1 MTKELDVYREWLGIK
16 ETARPLDHYQILRL
30 KRFEDDTNKIRDH
43 YQKMNEHV
51 RKFALG
57 EHAVRSQEL
66 LNELAKA
73 MLCLTDQQRK
83 REYDAAMGRKT
94 EGDVRRR
101 TFEEILL
108 SNKVL
113 DQTQL
118 DKARNFAKAI
128 GLDVRDAVLQQKL
141 AKPDV
146 VMLAYAEAIGL
157 PYIELAD
164 IGVAIDLVPIV
175 PPPTARQHSCLP
187 VMADEQQVLI
197 ASPNPLVPDVEEDLR
212 LRFGKVVRT
221 VLCTPASINDLVY
234 KYYPRD
240 AVAAAPT
247 AKPQAAAPEPAPASE
262 SGAEPKSAKKD
273 AAPLSPEEKQ
283 KLIKNTAI
291 ISFNVSFMAWII
303 FRLVTGG
310 MGALGVMDI
319 VIAAVIGGIVA
330 GIGVGVVMKK

>member
-1 MTKELDVYREWLGIK
+1 MAKELDVYREWLGIK
-16 ETARPLDHYQILRL
+16 ETARPLDNYQILRL
-30 KRFEDDTNKIRDH
+30 ARFEDDTNKIRSH

-57 EHAVRSQEL
+57 EHAARSQSL

-83 REYDAAMGRKT
+83 REYDASRGRKT

-108 SNKVL
+108 ANKVL
-113 DQTQL
+113 DQAQL
-118 DKARNFAKAI
+118 DKARNFAKAV

-141 AKPDV
+141 AAPDV
-146 VMLAYAEAIGL
+146 IMLAYAEAIGL
-157 PYIELAD
+157 PYVELAD
-164 IGVAIDLVPIV
+164 IGVAVDLVPLV
-175 PPPTARQHSCLP
+175 PPSTARQHSCIP
-187 VMADEQQVLI
+187 VMSDEEQVLL

-221 VLCTPASINDLVY
+221 VLCTPAGINDLVT

-240 AVAAAPT
+240 AVAAAPVGS
-247 AKPQAAAPEPAPASE
+247 KKAAAEPS
-262 SGAEPKSAKKD
+262 AEAIPKAAKKES
-273 AAPLSPEEKQ
+273 APLSAEEKQ
-283 KLIKNTAI
+283 KLLKNTGI
-291 ISFNVSFMAWII
+291 LCFNITAMAYVI

-310 MGALGVMDI
+310 MSSLGFMDI
-319 VIAAVIGGIVA
+319 VVAAVAGGIVA
-330 GIGVGVVMKK
+330 GIGVGVVVMKK

>member
-1 MTKELDVYREWLGIK
+1 MAKEIDVYREWLGIK
-16 ETARPLDHYQILRL
+16 ETARPLDNYTILRL
-30 KRFEDDTNKIRDH
+30 KRFEDDTNKIRSH

-57 EHAVRSQEL
+57 EHAARSQSL

-83 REYDAAMGRKT
+83 REYDATLGRKT
-94 EGDVRRR
+94 EGDTRRR

-108 SNKVL
+108 ANKVL

-118 DKARNFAKAI
+118 EKARNFAKAV
-128 GLDVRDAVLQQKL
+128 GLETRDAVLQQKL
-141 AKPDV
+141 ATADV

-164 IGVAIDLVPIV
+164 IGVAVDLVPLV
-175 PPPTARQHSCLP
+175 PPMTARQHSCIP
-187 VMADEQQVLI
+187 VMADEEQVLV
-197 ASPNPLVPDVEEDLR
+197 ASPHPLVPDVEQDLR

-221 VLCTPASINDLVY
+221 VLCTPASINDLVT

-247 AKPQAAAPEPAPASE
+247 AAAAKAAPEPTASAAEAKPKPKKKE
-262 SGAEPKSAKKD
+262 S
-273 AAPLSPEEKQ
+273 APLSPEEKQ

-291 ISFNVSFMAWII
+291 LSFNITAMAYVM

-310 MGALGVMDI
+310 MSGLGVMDI
-319 VIAAVIGGIVA
+319 GVAAVAGLIVA
-330 GIGVGVVMKK
+330 GIGVGVVSMKK